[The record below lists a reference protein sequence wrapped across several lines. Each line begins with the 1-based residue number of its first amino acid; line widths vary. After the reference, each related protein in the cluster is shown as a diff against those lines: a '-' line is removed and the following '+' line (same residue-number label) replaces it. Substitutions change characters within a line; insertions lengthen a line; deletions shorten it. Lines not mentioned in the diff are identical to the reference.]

1 MQARKL
7 TFGCSARGKLSAT
20 TRKSLMINLRAIP
33 IVFCVGVLIAF
44 NGIAGELQRSLD
56 DYDARR
62 EFDLA
67 SSAITKIHSV
77 LESEMKRVMFRQPGP
92 QSPDVQKY
100 IHNENFPPIKI
111 SDLHVPL
118 HLRLIER
125 ERQEAV
131 AAIGVAKSSVE
142 LVCEDTSFNQPDQF
156 LDPDTRQRVL
166 NSLRCHRENLK
177 RYQTGQH
184 KLLKMHEA
192 SALELHLPPY
202 TENEELTKS
211 RDWTAR
217 QDAELESAYA
227 KQRKGMQATEN
238 FVLFLDAHAA
248 TMHFTAGRLLFDD
261 PTDATTAQDLINQV
275 SQLNP

>member
-1 MQARKL
+1 
-7 TFGCSARGKLSAT
+7 
-20 TRKSLMINLRAIP
+20 MINLRAIP

-92 QSPDVQKY
+92 QSPNVQKY
-100 IHNENFPPIKI
+100 IYTHNSPPIKI
-111 SDLHVPL
+111 SDLHAPL

-125 ERQEAV
+125 ERREAV

-142 LVCEDTSFNQPDQF
+142 LACEAPSLNPDQF
-156 LDPDTRQRVL
+156 LDPNARQRVL
-166 NSLRCHRENLK
+166 NSLQCHRENLK

-184 KLLKMHEA
+184 GLLKMHEG

-202 TENEELTKS
+202 TENEELTKG

-227 KQRKGMQATEN
+227 KERKGMQATEN

-261 PTDATTAQDLINQV
+261 PADATTAQDLINQV